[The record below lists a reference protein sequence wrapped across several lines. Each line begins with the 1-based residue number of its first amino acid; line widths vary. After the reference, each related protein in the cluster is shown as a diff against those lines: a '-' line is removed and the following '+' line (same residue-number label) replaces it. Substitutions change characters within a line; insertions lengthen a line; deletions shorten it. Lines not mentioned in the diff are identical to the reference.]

1 MGYQSDSFSLGLFSI
16 SNQKIGAIF
25 LFLSIILEIVRK
37 KMGQKINTFGGG
49 SAKRIHS
56 ISIVISTV
64 LIILPGIIS
73 WLFNS
78 QSTLSAGSWIH
89 FIEAFSFSFFI
100 LFVIHFYFESLVPSP
115 AKSSNI
121 YSLLSL
127 SVPFFILFLLE
138 SSAAEFSISF
148 PTFLAFLFIAFG
160 ITSFSFSFSLFFP
173 PSPFPFSFSFL
184 FLLFS
189 PFPLLLILPF
199 TPFPAVF
206 YFLLANP
213 SFLLSLLF
221 PLFVFP
227 SLFYPL
233 RFPCSPLS
241 FQSFPLL

>member
-160 ITSFSFSFSLFFP
+160 IILP
-173 PSPFPFSFSFL
+173 LLL

-199 TPFPAVF
+199 TPFPAVC
-206 YFLLANP
+206 YFLLDNP
-213 SFLLSLLF
+213 SFPSSLLSF
-221 PLFVFP
+221 FP
-227 SLFYPL
+227 SFPSFHFSLSILPL
-233 RFPCSPLS
+233 RLPCSPLS